1 MSETKTKWH
10 WLCKGEAP
18 PNNNRE
24 VLLAIIYNDF
34 PIQAYYKSGRW
45 FGSRELTDYME
56 DIDSADFFR
65 YCKRLYAIDDFMN
78 LDAKGAMSMNG
89 YWHGYKGDSYFSG
102 ILVHICGD
110 SDRVIVGTYIA

>member
-56 DIDSADFFR
+56 DIDVNNREIAD
-65 YCKRLYAIDDFMN
+65 KSIEN
-78 LDAKGAMSMNG
+78 
-89 YWHGYKGDSYFSG
+89 YFQAWCE
-102 ILVHICGD
+102 LPEMPPTFND
-110 SDRVIVGTYIA
+110 